1 MKSLMKVLVLAVALV
16 VAFASIAAADA
27 LTSSLSNPWFVK
39 NVAGTLTSDTLAFK
53 TIVADGTHATS
64 THTSSDTLSAVSI
77 NGMAYTQNNNG
88 TATSA
93 TVDLIRITAWGMAG
107 LITTDTLFAFTDFA
121 NSPSGPWLSAAKS
134 NFTPLVVAGLAG
146 AADTTGTG
154 YAANNRAL
162 LTSLPNGGITAWSGY
177 VNRKFDAAVPTDP
190 LGWKYMR
197 IRLAGDAN
205 GAVFLTSVDVSVPT
219 TVLAVPRQ

>member
-1 MKSLMKVLVLAVALV
+1 MKALWKVLVLAVALV
-16 VAFASIAAADA
+16 VAFAGVVRADA

-53 TIVADGTHATS
+53 TLIADGTHVTS
-64 THTSSDTLSAVSI
+64 THTSSDTLSVVTI
-77 NGMAYTQNNNG
+77 NNVAYTQNSNG
-88 TATSA
+88 ATTSA
-93 TVDLIRITAWGMAG
+93 VVDMIRLTAWGMAG

-121 NSPSGPWLSAAKS
+121 NSPSGPWLSQSKTS
-134 NFTPLVVAGLAG
+134 FTPLVVAGLAG
-146 AADTTGTG
+146 AADTTGAG
-154 YAANNRAL
+154 YAAANRAL

-177 VNRKFDAAVPTDP
+177 VSRKFDGVVPTDP

-205 GAVFLTSVDVSVPT
+205 GPVWLTSFDVSVPT